1 MASATGGQQQQIQD
15 LRSGELSLVEAALS
29 GRAEISDQTPF
40 ADLPAA
46 LVEEVLCQTSTV
58 AERLLHSFQTIRTDR
73 EALRGKLLSSG
84 LVIAESSL
92 GYPPLPT
99 TCAADGSYAI
109 ERLLTTDL
117 AAAAAV
123 AVEGLTP
130 PSEQRHWDQPH
141 HRTFIAAE
149 PHLED
154 TATLLR
160 AVMLGE
166 ELRLVAS
173 APHDLVMLDGSST
186 LPIIYFNQALNKAA
200 DARQLRCAGE
210 FTEHCVSYLQAY
222 LTILRSERSDKQYV
236 ALPKYSTRREF
247 GRELDWPGGYDD
259 RGMLTMLLNPGE
271 LTRPRLLEHPRGAE
285 GNLTWHLGTHRL
297 PPEIR
302 RRAEELADGILSA
315 LGLVRV
321 FYYKP
326 QGWMPAL
333 RIEVSASVAENTY
346 RLATVVHG
354 LKHQTA
360 TPSMLEPYPIYL
372 ADRTVKA
379 LGRALPAFRQV
390 TTQRLSEQYEGDFGD
405 VFFAMH
411 GYRSETGR

>member
-1 MASATGGQQQQIQD
+1 MTQPPFSPDSA
-15 LRSGELSLVEAALS
+15 
-29 GRAEISDQTPF
+29 PF

-46 LVEEVLCQTSTV
+46 LVDDVLDQTCDV
-58 AERLLHSFQTIRTDR
+58 A
-73 EALRGKLLSSG
+73 GKLLTSFRQVGEDRESLRKHLVDSG

-92 GYPPLPT
+92 GYPPIPT
-99 TCAADGSYAI
+99 TCATDGSYAI

-130 PSEQRHWDQPH
+130 PSEERHWERPS
-141 HRTFIAAE
+141 HRSFVAAE
-149 PHLED
+149 PHTED
-154 TATLLR
+154 TATILR

-166 ELRLVAS
+166 ELRLITN
-173 APHDLVMLDGSST
+173 APHDLLMLDGTFT
-186 LPIIYFNQALNKAA
+186 LPIIYFNQALNKAPGT
-200 DARQLRCAGE
+200 DQLRCARE
-210 FTEHCVSYLQAY
+210 FLDNCSTYIEAY
-222 LTILRSERSDKQYV
+222 LTILRSERSDKHFV
-236 ALPKYSTRREF
+236 ALPKYSTRREI
-247 GRELDWPGGYDD
+247 GRELGWSENYDD

-271 LTRPRLLEHPRGAE
+271 LTKPRPLEHPQDNE
-285 GNLTWHLGTHRL
+285 GNITWHLNTQRL
-297 PPEIR
+297 PASVK
-302 RRAEELADGILSA
+302 RRATELADEVVSA
-315 LGLVRV
+315 LGPLRV

-326 QGWMPAL
+326 QNWLPAL
-333 RIEVSASVAENTY
+333 RIEVSASIASNAH

-354 LKHQTA
+354 IKHQTA

-379 LGRALPAFRQV
+379 LARAIPAFRQV
-390 TTQRLSEQYEGDFGD
+390 TTQQISERYEGDIGE

>member
-1 MASATGGQQQQIQD
+1 MTQSPLTP
-15 LRSGELSLVEAALS
+15 
-29 GRAEISDQTPF
+29 DQTPF

-46 LVEEVLCQTSTV
+46 LVDEVLGQTSAV
-58 AERLLHSFQTIRTDR
+58 AQDLLTSFKEVREER
-73 EALRGKLLSSG
+73 EALRAVLANSG

-92 GYPPLPT
+92 GFPPLPT

-130 PSEQRHWDQPH
+130 PSEKRHWELPR
-141 HRTFIAAE
+141 HRSFVAAE
-149 PHLED
+149 PHIED
-154 TATLLR
+154 TATVLR

-166 ELRLVAS
+166 ELRLVTA
-173 APHDLVMLDGSST
+173 APHDLLMLDGTFT
-186 LPIIYFNQALNKAA
+186 LPIIYFNQALNKAPVTT
-200 DARQLRCAGE
+200 QLRCSEE
-210 FTEHCVSYLQAY
+210 FLKSCLTYLEAY
-222 LTILRSERSDKQYV
+222 RTTLRSERSDKHFV
-236 ALPKYSTRREF
+236 ALPKYSTRREI
-247 GRELDWPGGYDD
+247 GKELGWPETYDD

-271 LTRPRLLEHPRGAE
+271 LTKPRLMEHPRDSE
-285 GNLTWHLGTHRL
+285 GNITWHLNTQRL
-297 PPEIR
+297 PAQWKR
-302 RRAEELADGILSA
+302 QAAELAAEIVSV
-315 LGLVRV
+315 LGTLRV

-326 QGWMPAL
+326 QDWLPAL
-333 RIEVSASVAENTY
+333 RIEVSASVASNAH
-346 RLATVVHG
+346 RLATVVQG
-354 LKHQTA
+354 IKHQTA

-379 LGRALPAFRQV
+379 LARAIPAFRQV
-390 TTQRLSEQYEGDFGD
+390 TTQRISEQYEGDIGE